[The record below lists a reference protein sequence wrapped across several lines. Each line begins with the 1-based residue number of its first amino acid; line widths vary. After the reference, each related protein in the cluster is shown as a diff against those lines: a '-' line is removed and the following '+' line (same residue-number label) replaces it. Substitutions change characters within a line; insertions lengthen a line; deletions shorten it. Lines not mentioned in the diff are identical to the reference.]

1 MRLYKKI
8 SKRILPNT
16 YLKCWA
22 KSYYSIWLTTEYV
35 RSNDSRTKVGFIL
48 TLFPKAIVVDICS
61 TLHITQVT
69 FEHCS
74 LQLHFSLLLTKY
86 VRRSNAGIL

>member
-1 MRLYKKI
+1 MLGKI
-8 SKRILPNT
+8 VLKYLVDNRI
-16 YLKCWA
+16 C
-22 KSYYSIWLTTEYV
+22 
-35 RSNDSRTKVGFIL
+35 SNESRTKVGFIL

-69 FEHCS
+69 FKHCS

-86 VRRSNAGIL
+86 VRRSNAGILGKPMRTTL